1 MRRVLSSFNLNTF
14 VNLWNKNDETS
25 VLKASQNISI
35 TFLIHTPEYFKIR
48 LEYYGCFIYE
58 IVYADGQWWKARR
71 IINSDSDD
79 NNKELVNINGIIN
92 GTTELLI
99 TGGPDESAAG
109 RLALFDKDVV
119 GSLSGAFYLN
129 SYNKDTNA
137 RYFLTGTN
145 DGALTW
151 NGHDLAGSAIQEKS
165 FGTNNG
171 YIVYASKLIIQ
182 WGRIFIPVNT
192 NSAIST
198 LPISF
203 NSMVVS
209 VGNVNYVDNSIS
221 ATVRA
226 ININVS
232 VNNMSFVKAVL
243 ESVEAAGDVYV
254 NYIAIGY

>member
-1 MRRVLSSFNLNTF
+1 MLGKDFGHSYDGFFQLSAIDSPT
-14 VNLWNKNDETS
+14 
-25 VLKASQNISI
+25 NII
-35 TFLIHTPEYFKIR
+35 K
-48 LEYYGCFIYE
+48 LE
-58 IVYADGQWWKARR
+58 
-71 IINSDSDD
+71 
-79 NNKELVNINGIIN
+79 
-92 GTTELLI
+92 
-99 TGGPDESAAG
+99 GGPD
-109 RLALFDKDVV
+109 
-119 GSLSGAFYLN
+119 GSL
-129 SYNKDTNA
+129 
-137 RYFLTGTN
+137 
-145 DGALTW
+145 TW
-151 NGHDLAGSAIQEKS
+151 ANNDLAGSAIQKKS
-165 FGTNNG
+165 FGTNNS

-226 ININVS
+226 VNINVPA
-232 VNNMSFVKAVL
+232 NDMSFVKTVL